1 MSIGKHRFGQPLRV
15 CESFDIHVRLTG
27 AGLICGA
34 FSRVMNP
41 ISGRA
46 GPLDLSPIDAD

>member
-15 CESFDIHVRLTG
+15 SEIFDIHGRLTG

-34 FSRVMNP
+34 LSRVMNP

-46 GPLDLSPIDAD
+46 GPLDLSLIDGD